1 MWGQG
6 ELLVVCELAW
16 DGAPKMLRY
25 PALFYICLHTDTY
38 IYAYIFISNLTQGHP
53 WYFLGLC
60 IVGCHRDSTLDWGYS
75 RTFAVMDLAF
85 LALIISCL
93 LGREEG
99 WQ

>member
-1 MWGQG
+1 MRIYSYQISPKGTHGIFWGSV
-6 ELLVVCELAW
+6 LLAV
-16 DGAPKMLRY
+16 
-25 PALFYICLHTDTY
+25 
-38 IYAYIFISNLTQGHP
+38 
-53 WYFLGLC
+53 
-60 IVGCHRDSTLDWGYS
+60 IVTLDWGYS